1 MAAKGGGHVEESKKK
16 KNHGGYSFTL
26 IEINTTVIILLAQS
40 AQRASRCVL
49 FHRLCRQSV
58 IIKWRRLDSR
68 GVSRD
73 KTRTQR
79 GWWWCSV
86 YAKST
91 RPAIHASFVSG
102 CYETPASSMAVVFT
116 TRAAEDGSGYK
127 QPREEVDQVQRS
139 QEVDICQETRG
150 TGRPC
155 VTEYHFFLTFSLGQ
169 PLLWRGRSA
178 LARTPGPG
186 APNGVKRNWVTCT
199 CLSVYICILLM
210 LPTPS
215 TTQGKVTPSPLD
227 PPSFFCVFALP
238 SPPRCHREHPCSS
251 SRLLSTGTSQ
261 KSQISLQF
269 PVQCLF
275 GGKRAGGRA
284 TMKKEPHSQTVW
296 AAFEGKHV
304 QEGYVRRAVRQTEA
318 RVFWSWHTDPTSA
331 GTQST
336 ALFRPQPP
344 QSNKHPPRHLLSVP
358 GTAPSGGELR
368 TRCRKTDHTAPE
380 INIRLNSVITL
391 GFFMHHSQ
399 KQDGCNTINIS
410 TKVVPNLCRLL
421 PHPFINTT
429 HHVLDVFF

>member
-215 TTQGKVTPSPLD
+215 TTQGKVMPSPLD
-227 PPSFFCVFALP
+227 PPLLLLRLR
-238 SPPRCHREHPCSS
+238 PP
-251 SRLLSTGTSQ
+251 LTS
-261 KSQISLQF
+261 KVSQRA
-269 PVQCLF
+269 PLF
-275 GGKRAGGRA
+275 
-284 TMKKEPHSQTVW
+284 
-296 AAFEGKHV
+296 
-304 QEGYVRRAVRQTEA
+304 
-318 RVFWSWHTDPTSA
+318 
-331 GTQST
+331 
-336 ALFRPQPP
+336 
-344 QSNKHPPRHLLSVP
+344 
-358 GTAPSGGELR
+358 
-368 TRCRKTDHTAPE
+368 
-380 INIRLNSVITL
+380 
-391 GFFMHHSQ
+391 
-399 KQDGCNTINIS
+399 
-410 TKVVPNLCRLL
+410 
-421 PHPFINTT
+421 
-429 HHVLDVFF
+429 

>member
-1 MAAKGGGHVEESKKK
+1 MGSKET
-16 KNHGGYSFTL
+16 GSPVPVCQCIY
-26 IEINTTVIILLAQS
+26 
-40 AQRASRCVL
+40 ASYWCCPPHQPPKAR
-49 FHRLCRQSV
+49 
-58 IIKWRRLDSR
+58 SR
-68 GVSRD
+68 
-73 KTRTQR
+73 
-79 GWWWCSV
+79 
-86 YAKST
+86 
-91 RPAIHASFVSG
+91 P
-102 CYETPASSMAVVFT
+102 
-116 TRAAEDGSGYK
+116 
-127 QPREEVDQVQRS
+127 
-139 QEVDICQETRG
+139 
-150 TGRPC
+150 
-155 VTEYHFFLTFSLGQ
+155 
-169 PLLWRGRSA
+169 PLW
-178 LARTPGPG
+178 T
-186 APNGVKRNWVTCT
+186 
-199 CLSVYICILLM
+199 
-210 LPTPS
+210 
-215 TTQGKVTPSPLD
+215 

-429 HHVLDVFF
+429 HHVLNVFFYTYFYLFFYYQTQSVSHFKGVIVTLVFPYRWTVNVEACLVTFELEANARPASPVNTTWQNDTF